1 MDSCLDRFIN
11 YLHLS
16 LTNKTYRVDPVPS
29 YADQYFAFIA
39 YECELFEE
47 GSLAN

>member
-1 MDSCLDRFIN
+1 VVWTDL
-11 YLHLS
+11 
-16 LTNKTYRVDPVPS
+16 LTTYIYREQKKTYRVDPVPR
-29 YADQYFAFIA
+29 YADQFFAYIA